1 MPQIVNKSYFNK
13 QNILYIPLASEAPLP
28 SAVTSTPNDGT
39 YIDALCIE
47 IEKTILVNAL
57 GLTTY
62 NELQLALA
70 DIDNPLNASY
80 KKLVNG
86 DEYDGKIWVGLKYD
100 LSLIA
105 NAVWIEYVMQKN
117 TNLSAVGNSQVNL
130 EKGNL
135 VTPMYKIANASAS
148 FIKQY
153 QGEYLNEPY
162 VNGIFVDWL
171 GNNEGVYVS
180 LYRIVVK
187 NPEKISNIIEDME
200 ASNIIYTMDII
211 DYDKISNDKLKSYVD
226 SEGEIIFLSDDEG
239 GVLLTTNKLED
250 KLRDLK
256 KAFSKLKESAS
267 RNPDDDIV
275 IDATIQRFEFTYELS
290 WKLMKAYLEYNGNLE
305 ATSPRKAIKES
316 FKEGLIED
324 GAQWL
329 DMLQDRNRTSH
340 TYDENCAIEIFN
352 NIKEVIY

>member
-1 MPQIVNKSYFNK
+1 MPQIVSKSYFNK

-130 EKGNL
+130 EKGTL

-153 QGEYLNEPY
+153 QGEYLNEPI
-162 VNGIFVDWL
+162 VIGNFIDWQ
-171 GNNEGVYVS
+171 GCNDSVEVS
-180 LYRIVVK
+180 LYR
-187 NPEKISNIIEDME
+187 
-200 ASNIIYTMDII
+200 Y
-211 DYDKISNDKLKSYVD
+211 
-226 SEGEIIFLSDDEG
+226 LSDKKTDFPNID
-239 GVLLTTNKLED
+239 LNKF
-250 KLRDLK
+250 K
-256 KAFSKLKESAS
+256 F
-267 RNPDDDIV
+267 
-275 IDATIQRFEFTYELS
+275 YEQI
-290 WKLMKAYLEYNGNLE
+290 N
-305 ATSPRKAIKES
+305 S
-316 FKEGLIED
+316 FGI
-324 GAQWL
+324 
-329 DMLQDRNRTSH
+329 
-340 TYDENCAIEIFN
+340 
-352 NIKEVIY
+352 

>member
-1 MPQIVNKSYFNK
+1 MPQIVSKSYFNK

-39 YIDALCIE
+39 YIDNLCIE

-70 DIDNPLNASY
+70 DIDNPLYASY

-130 EKGNL
+130 EKGIL

-153 QGEYLNEPY
+153 QGEYLSEPI
-162 VNGIFVDWL
+162 VIGNFIDWQGCL
-171 GNNEGVYVS
+171 DDVEVS
-180 LYRIVVK
+180 LYR
-187 NPEKISNIIEDME
+187 
-200 ASNIIYTMDII
+200 Y
-211 DYDKISNDKLKSYVD
+211 
-226 SEGEIIFLSDDEG
+226 LSDKKTDFPN
-239 GVLLTTNKLED
+239 VDLNKF
-250 KLRDLK
+250 K
-256 KAFSKLKESAS
+256 F
-267 RNPDDDIV
+267 
-275 IDATIQRFEFTYELS
+275 YEQL
-290 WKLMKAYLEYNGNLE
+290 N
-305 ATSPRKAIKES
+305 S
-316 FKEGLIED
+316 FGI
-324 GAQWL
+324 
-329 DMLQDRNRTSH
+329 
-340 TYDENCAIEIFN
+340 
-352 NIKEVIY
+352 

>member
-39 YIDALCIE
+39 YIDSLCIE
-47 IEKTILVNAL
+47 IEKTILANAL

-70 DIDNPLNASY
+70 DIDNPINASY

-130 EKGNL
+130 EKGTL

-153 QGEYLNEPY
+153 QGEYLNEPI
-162 VNGIFVDWL
+162 VIGNFIDWQ
-171 GNNEGVYVS
+171 GCDDSVEVS
-180 LYRIVVK
+180 LYR
-187 NPEKISNIIEDME
+187 
-200 ASNIIYTMDII
+200 Y
-211 DYDKISNDKLKSYVD
+211 
-226 SEGEIIFLSDDEG
+226 LSD
-239 GVLLTTNKLED
+239 
-250 KLRDLK
+250 K
-256 KAFSKLKESAS
+256 KADFPNVDLNKFK
-267 RNPDDDIV
+267 
-275 IDATIQRFEFTYELS
+275 FYEQI
-290 WKLMKAYLEYNGNLE
+290 N
-305 ATSPRKAIKES
+305 S
-316 FKEGLIED
+316 FGI
-324 GAQWL
+324 
-329 DMLQDRNRTSH
+329 
-340 TYDENCAIEIFN
+340 
-352 NIKEVIY
+352 

>member
-39 YIDALCIE
+39 YIDNLCIE

-153 QGEYLNEPY
+153 QGQYLDEPI
-162 VNGIFVDWL
+162 VIGNFIDWQ
-171 GNNEGVYVS
+171 GCDDSVEVS
-180 LYRIVVK
+180 LYR
-187 NPEKISNIIEDME
+187 
-200 ASNIIYTMDII
+200 Y
-211 DYDKISNDKLKSYVD
+211 
-226 SEGEIIFLSDDEG
+226 LSD
-239 GVLLTTNKLED
+239 
-250 KLRDLK
+250 K
-256 KAFSKLKESAS
+256 KADFPNVDLNKFK
-267 RNPDDDIV
+267 
-275 IDATIQRFEFTYELS
+275 FYEQI
-290 WKLMKAYLEYNGNLE
+290 N
-305 ATSPRKAIKES
+305 S
-316 FKEGLIED
+316 FGI
-324 GAQWL
+324 
-329 DMLQDRNRTSH
+329 
-340 TYDENCAIEIFN
+340 
-352 NIKEVIY
+352 

>member
-1 MPQIVNKSYFNK
+1 MPQIVSKSYFNK

-70 DIDNPLNASY
+70 DIDNPLYASY
-80 KKLVNG
+80 DKLVNG

-130 EKGNL
+130 EKGTL

-153 QGEYLNEPY
+153 QGEYLDEPI
-162 VNGIFVDWL
+162 VIRNFIDWQ
-171 GNNEGVYVS
+171 GCNDSVEVS
-180 LYRIVVK
+180 LYR
-187 NPEKISNIIEDME
+187 
-200 ASNIIYTMDII
+200 Y
-211 DYDKISNDKLKSYVD
+211 
-226 SEGEIIFLSDDEG
+226 LSDKKTDFPN
-239 GVLLTTNKLED
+239 VDLNKF
-250 KLRDLK
+250 K
-256 KAFSKLKESAS
+256 F
-267 RNPDDDIV
+267 
-275 IDATIQRFEFTYELS
+275 YEQI
-290 WKLMKAYLEYNGNLE
+290 N
-305 ATSPRKAIKES
+305 S
-316 FKEGLIED
+316 FGI
-324 GAQWL
+324 
-329 DMLQDRNRTSH
+329 
-340 TYDENCAIEIFN
+340 C
-352 NIKEVIY
+352 

>member
-13 QNILYIPLASEAPLP
+13 QNILYIPLASEVPLP
-28 SAVTSTPNDGT
+28 SAVTSTSNDGT
-39 YIDALCIE
+39 YIDNLCIE

-105 NAVWIEYVMQKN
+105 NAVWIEYVSQKN

-130 EKGNL
+130 EKGTL

-153 QGEYLNEPY
+153 QGEILDEPI
-162 VNGIFVDWL
+162 VIGNFIDWQ
-171 GNNEGVYVS
+171 GGDDSVEVS
-180 LYRIVVK
+180 LYR
-187 NPEKISNIIEDME
+187 
-200 ASNIIYTMDII
+200 Y
-211 DYDKISNDKLKSYVD
+211 
-226 SEGEIIFLSDDEG
+226 LSDKKTDFPD
-239 GVLLTTNKLED
+239 VDLNKF
-250 KLRDLK
+250 K
-256 KAFSKLKESAS
+256 F
-267 RNPDDDIV
+267 
-275 IDATIQRFEFTYELS
+275 YEQI
-290 WKLMKAYLEYNGNLE
+290 N
-305 ATSPRKAIKES
+305 S
-316 FKEGLIED
+316 FGI
-324 GAQWL
+324 
-329 DMLQDRNRTSH
+329 
-340 TYDENCAIEIFN
+340 
-352 NIKEVIY
+352 

>member
-47 IEKTILVNAL
+47 IEKTILANAL

-130 EKGNL
+130 EKGTL

-153 QGEYLNEPY
+153 QGEYLDEPI
-162 VNGIFVDWL
+162 VIGNFIDWQ
-171 GNNEGVYVS
+171 GCDDSVEVS
-180 LYRIVVK
+180 LYR
-187 NPEKISNIIEDME
+187 
-200 ASNIIYTMDII
+200 Y
-211 DYDKISNDKLKSYVD
+211 
-226 SEGEIIFLSDDEG
+226 LSDKKTDFPN
-239 GVLLTTNKLED
+239 VDLNKF
-250 KLRDLK
+250 K
-256 KAFSKLKESAS
+256 F
-267 RNPDDDIV
+267 
-275 IDATIQRFEFTYELS
+275 YEQL
-290 WKLMKAYLEYNGNLE
+290 N
-305 ATSPRKAIKES
+305 S
-316 FKEGLIED
+316 FGI
-324 GAQWL
+324 
-329 DMLQDRNRTSH
+329 
-340 TYDENCAIEIFN
+340 
-352 NIKEVIY
+352 

>member
-130 EKGNL
+130 EKGTL

-153 QGEYLNEPY
+153 QGEYLDEPI
-162 VNGIFVDWL
+162 VIGNFIDWQ
-171 GNNEGVYVS
+171 GCDDSVEVS
-180 LYRIVVK
+180 LYR
-187 NPEKISNIIEDME
+187 
-200 ASNIIYTMDII
+200 Y
-211 DYDKISNDKLKSYVD
+211 
-226 SEGEIIFLSDDEG
+226 LSDKKTDFPN
-239 GVLLTTNKLED
+239 VDLNKF
-250 KLRDLK
+250 K
-256 KAFSKLKESAS
+256 F
-267 RNPDDDIV
+267 
-275 IDATIQRFEFTYELS
+275 YEQI
-290 WKLMKAYLEYNGNLE
+290 N
-305 ATSPRKAIKES
+305 S
-316 FKEGLIED
+316 FGI
-324 GAQWL
+324 
-329 DMLQDRNRTSH
+329 
-340 TYDENCAIEIFN
+340 
-352 NIKEVIY
+352 

>member
-1 MPQIVNKSYFNK
+1 MPQIVSKSYFNK

-130 EKGNL
+130 EKGTL

-153 QGEYLNEPY
+153 QGKILDEPI
-162 VNGIFVDWL
+162 VSGNFIDWQ
-171 GNNEGVYVS
+171 GYNDSVEVS
-180 LYRIVVK
+180 LYR
-187 NPEKISNIIEDME
+187 
-200 ASNIIYTMDII
+200 Y
-211 DYDKISNDKLKSYVD
+211 
-226 SEGEIIFLSDDEG
+226 LSDKKTDFPN
-239 GVLLTTNKLED
+239 VDLNKF
-250 KLRDLK
+250 K
-256 KAFSKLKESAS
+256 F
-267 RNPDDDIV
+267 
-275 IDATIQRFEFTYELS
+275 YEQI
-290 WKLMKAYLEYNGNLE
+290 N
-305 ATSPRKAIKES
+305 S
-316 FKEGLIED
+316 FGI
-324 GAQWL
+324 
-329 DMLQDRNRTSH
+329 
-340 TYDENCAIEIFN
+340 
-352 NIKEVIY
+352 

>member
-13 QNILYIPLASEAPLP
+13 QNILYIPLASDAPIP

-39 YIDALCIE
+39 YIDNLCIE

-86 DEYDGKIWVGLKYD
+86 DEYDGKIWVGLKHD

-105 NAVWIEYVMQKN
+105 NAVWIEYVVQKN

-130 EKGNL
+130 EKGTL

-153 QGEYLNEPY
+153 QGNILDKPI
-162 VNGIFVDWL
+162 VNGIFVDWC
-171 GNNEGVYVS
+171 GFNNEVEVS
-180 LYRIVVK
+180 LYR
-187 NPEKISNIIEDME
+187 
-200 ASNIIYTMDII
+200 Y
-211 DYDKISNDKLKSYVD
+211 
-226 SEGEIIFLSDDEG
+226 LSDKKTDFPN
-239 GVLLTTNKLED
+239 VDLD
-250 KLRDLK
+250 KFK
-256 KAFSKLKESAS
+256 F
-267 RNPDDDIV
+267 
-275 IDATIQRFEFTYELS
+275 YEQI
-290 WKLMKAYLEYNGNLE
+290 N
-305 ATSPRKAIKES
+305 S
-316 FKEGLIED
+316 FGI
-324 GAQWL
+324 
-329 DMLQDRNRTSH
+329 
-340 TYDENCAIEIFN
+340 
-352 NIKEVIY
+352 

>member
-105 NAVWIEYVMQKN
+105 NAVWIEYVSQKN

-130 EKGNL
+130 EKGTL
-135 VTPMYKIANASAS
+135 VTPMYKIANASVS

-153 QGEYLNEPY
+153 QGNILDEPI
-162 VNGIFVDWL
+162 VSGNFIDWQGCL
-171 GNNEGVYVS
+171 DGVEVS
-180 LYRIVVK
+180 LYR
-187 NPEKISNIIEDME
+187 
-200 ASNIIYTMDII
+200 Y
-211 DYDKISNDKLKSYVD
+211 
-226 SEGEIIFLSDDEG
+226 LSDKKTDFPN
-239 GVLLTTNKLED
+239 VDLNKF
-250 KLRDLK
+250 K
-256 KAFSKLKESAS
+256 F
-267 RNPDDDIV
+267 
-275 IDATIQRFEFTYELS
+275 YEQI
-290 WKLMKAYLEYNGNLE
+290 N
-305 ATSPRKAIKES
+305 S
-316 FKEGLIED
+316 FGI
-324 GAQWL
+324 
-329 DMLQDRNRTSH
+329 
-340 TYDENCAIEIFN
+340 
-352 NIKEVIY
+352 

>member
-1 MPQIVNKSYFNK
+1 MPQIVSKSYFNK

-62 NELQLALA
+62 NELQLAIA
-70 DIDNPLNASY
+70 DEFTNPLYASY
-80 KKLVNG
+80 DKLVNG

-130 EKGNL
+130 EKGTL

-153 QGEYLNEPY
+153 QGEYLNEPIIIG
-162 VNGIFVDWL
+162 NFIDWQ
-171 GNNEGVYVS
+171 GCDDSVEVS
-180 LYRIVVK
+180 LYR
-187 NPEKISNIIEDME
+187 
-200 ASNIIYTMDII
+200 Y
-211 DYDKISNDKLKSYVD
+211 
-226 SEGEIIFLSDDEG
+226 LSDKKTDFPNID
-239 GVLLTTNKLED
+239 LNKF
-250 KLRDLK
+250 K
-256 KAFSKLKESAS
+256 F
-267 RNPDDDIV
+267 
-275 IDATIQRFEFTYELS
+275 YEQL
-290 WKLMKAYLEYNGNLE
+290 N
-305 ATSPRKAIKES
+305 S
-316 FKEGLIED
+316 FGI
-324 GAQWL
+324 
-329 DMLQDRNRTSH
+329 
-340 TYDENCAIEIFN
+340 
-352 NIKEVIY
+352 

>member
-1 MPQIVNKSYFNK
+1 MPQIVSKSYFNK
-13 QNILYIPLASEAPLP
+13 QNILYIPLASEAPIP

-130 EKGNL
+130 EKGTL

-153 QGEYLNEPY
+153 QGQILDEPI
-162 VNGIFVDWL
+162 VIGNFIDWQ
-171 GNNEGVYVS
+171 GGDDSVEVS
-180 LYRIVVK
+180 LYR
-187 NPEKISNIIEDME
+187 
-200 ASNIIYTMDII
+200 Y
-211 DYDKISNDKLKSYVD
+211 
-226 SEGEIIFLSDDEG
+226 LSD
-239 GVLLTTNKLED
+239 
-250 KLRDLK
+250 K
-256 KAFSKLKESAS
+256 KADFPNVDLNKF
-267 RNPDDDIV
+267 
-275 IDATIQRFEFTYELS
+275 RFYEQI
-290 WKLMKAYLEYNGNLE
+290 N
-305 ATSPRKAIKES
+305 S
-316 FKEGLIED
+316 FGI
-324 GAQWL
+324 
-329 DMLQDRNRTSH
+329 
-340 TYDENCAIEIFN
+340 
-352 NIKEVIY
+352 

>member
-1 MPQIVNKSYFNK
+1 MPQIVSKSYFNK

-39 YIDALCIE
+39 YIDNLCIA

-105 NAVWIEYVMQKN
+105 NAVWIEYVSQKN

-130 EKGNL
+130 EKGTL

-153 QGEYLNEPY
+153 QGQILDEPIVIGNFIDWQGGDDSVE
-162 VNGIFVDWL
+162 VN
-171 GNNEGVYVS
+171 
-180 LYRIVVK
+180 LYR
-187 NPEKISNIIEDME
+187 
-200 ASNIIYTMDII
+200 YLC
-211 DYDKISNDKLKSYVD
+211 DKKTDFPNVD
-226 SEGEIIFLSDDEG
+226 L
-239 GVLLTTNKLED
+239 NKF
-250 KLRDLK
+250 K
-256 KAFSKLKESAS
+256 F
-267 RNPDDDIV
+267 
-275 IDATIQRFEFTYELS
+275 YEQL
-290 WKLMKAYLEYNGNLE
+290 N
-305 ATSPRKAIKES
+305 S
-316 FKEGLIED
+316 FGI
-324 GAQWL
+324 
-329 DMLQDRNRTSH
+329 
-340 TYDENCAIEIFN
+340 
-352 NIKEVIY
+352 

>member
-1 MPQIVNKSYFNK
+1 MPQIVSKSYFNK

-39 YIDALCIE
+39 YIDNLCIE

-70 DIDNPLNASY
+70 DEFTNPLYASY

-130 EKGNL
+130 EKGTL

-153 QGEYLNEPY
+153 QGKILDEPI
-162 VNGIFVDWL
+162 VIGNFIDWQ
-171 GNNEGVYVS
+171 GCDDSVEVS
-180 LYRIVVK
+180 LYR
-187 NPEKISNIIEDME
+187 
-200 ASNIIYTMDII
+200 Y
-211 DYDKISNDKLKSYVD
+211 
-226 SEGEIIFLSDDEG
+226 LSDKKTDFPN
-239 GVLLTTNKLED
+239 VDLNKF
-250 KLRDLK
+250 K
-256 KAFSKLKESAS
+256 F
-267 RNPDDDIV
+267 
-275 IDATIQRFEFTYELS
+275 YEQI
-290 WKLMKAYLEYNGNLE
+290 N
-305 ATSPRKAIKES
+305 S
-316 FKEGLIED
+316 FGI
-324 GAQWL
+324 
-329 DMLQDRNRTSH
+329 
-340 TYDENCAIEIFN
+340 
-352 NIKEVIY
+352 

>member
-130 EKGNL
+130 EKGTL

-153 QGEYLNEPY
+153 QGKILDEPI
-162 VNGIFVDWL
+162 VIGNFIDWQ
-171 GNNEGVYVS
+171 GCDDSVEVS
-180 LYRIVVK
+180 LYR
-187 NPEKISNIIEDME
+187 
-200 ASNIIYTMDII
+200 Y
-211 DYDKISNDKLKSYVD
+211 
-226 SEGEIIFLSDDEG
+226 LSD
-239 GVLLTTNKLED
+239 
-250 KLRDLK
+250 K
-256 KAFSKLKESAS
+256 KADFPNVDLNKFK
-267 RNPDDDIV
+267 
-275 IDATIQRFEFTYELS
+275 FYEQI
-290 WKLMKAYLEYNGNLE
+290 N
-305 ATSPRKAIKES
+305 S
-316 FKEGLIED
+316 FGI
-324 GAQWL
+324 
-329 DMLQDRNRTSH
+329 
-340 TYDENCAIEIFN
+340 
-352 NIKEVIY
+352 

>member
-1 MPQIVNKSYFNK
+1 MPQIVSKSYFNK

-39 YIDALCIE
+39 YIDNLCIE

-70 DIDNPLNASY
+70 DIDNPLYASY

-130 EKGNL
+130 EKGTL

-153 QGEYLNEPY
+153 QGQYLDEPI
-162 VNGIFVDWL
+162 VIGNFIDWQGCL
-171 GNNEGVYVS
+171 DGVEVS
-180 LYRIVVK
+180 LYR
-187 NPEKISNIIEDME
+187 
-200 ASNIIYTMDII
+200 Y
-211 DYDKISNDKLKSYVD
+211 
-226 SEGEIIFLSDDEG
+226 LSDKKTDFPN
-239 GVLLTTNKLED
+239 VDLNKF
-250 KLRDLK
+250 K
-256 KAFSKLKESAS
+256 F
-267 RNPDDDIV
+267 
-275 IDATIQRFEFTYELS
+275 YEQI
-290 WKLMKAYLEYNGNLE
+290 N
-305 ATSPRKAIKES
+305 S
-316 FKEGLIED
+316 FGI
-324 GAQWL
+324 
-329 DMLQDRNRTSH
+329 
-340 TYDENCAIEIFN
+340 
-352 NIKEVIY
+352 

>member
-39 YIDALCIE
+39 YIDNLCIE

-80 KKLVNG
+80 KKLVEG
-86 DEYDGKIWVGLKYD
+86 DEYDDKIWVGLKYD

-117 TNLSAVGNSQVNL
+117 TNLSAVGISQVNL
-130 EKGNL
+130 EKGTL

-153 QGEYLNEPY
+153 QGEYLSEPI
-162 VNGIFVDWL
+162 VIGNFIDWQGCL
-171 GNNEGVYVS
+171 DGVEVS
-180 LYRIVVK
+180 LYR
-187 NPEKISNIIEDME
+187 
-200 ASNIIYTMDII
+200 Y
-211 DYDKISNDKLKSYVD
+211 
-226 SEGEIIFLSDDEG
+226 LSDKKTDFPN
-239 GVLLTTNKLED
+239 VDLNK
-250 KLRDLK
+250 
-256 KAFSKLKESAS
+256 F
-267 RNPDDDIV
+267 
-275 IDATIQRFEFTYELS
+275 RFYEQI
-290 WKLMKAYLEYNGNLE
+290 N
-305 ATSPRKAIKES
+305 S
-316 FKEGLIED
+316 FGI
-324 GAQWL
+324 
-329 DMLQDRNRTSH
+329 
-340 TYDENCAIEIFN
+340 
-352 NIKEVIY
+352 

>member
-80 KKLVNG
+80 KKMVNG

-130 EKGNL
+130 EKGTL

-153 QGEYLNEPY
+153 QGEYLNEPI
-162 VNGIFVDWL
+162 VIGNFIDWQ
-171 GNNEGVYVS
+171 GGDDSVEVS
-180 LYRIVVK
+180 LYR
-187 NPEKISNIIEDME
+187 
-200 ASNIIYTMDII
+200 Y
-211 DYDKISNDKLKSYVD
+211 
-226 SEGEIIFLSDDEG
+226 LSDKKTDFPN
-239 GVLLTTNKLED
+239 VDLNKF
-250 KLRDLK
+250 K
-256 KAFSKLKESAS
+256 F
-267 RNPDDDIV
+267 
-275 IDATIQRFEFTYELS
+275 YEQL
-290 WKLMKAYLEYNGNLE
+290 N
-305 ATSPRKAIKES
+305 S
-316 FKEGLIED
+316 FGI
-324 GAQWL
+324 
-329 DMLQDRNRTSH
+329 
-340 TYDENCAIEIFN
+340 
-352 NIKEVIY
+352 

>member
-1 MPQIVNKSYFNK
+1 MPQIVSKSYFNK

-39 YIDALCIE
+39 YIDNLCIE

-130 EKGNL
+130 EKGTL

-162 VNGIFVDWL
+162 VNGIFVDWQGCL
-171 GNNEGVYVS
+171 DGVEVS
-180 LYRIVVK
+180 LYR
-187 NPEKISNIIEDME
+187 
-200 ASNIIYTMDII
+200 Y
-211 DYDKISNDKLKSYVD
+211 
-226 SEGEIIFLSDDEG
+226 LSDKKTDFPN
-239 GVLLTTNKLED
+239 VDLNKF
-250 KLRDLK
+250 K
-256 KAFSKLKESAS
+256 F
-267 RNPDDDIV
+267 
-275 IDATIQRFEFTYELS
+275 YEQI
-290 WKLMKAYLEYNGNLE
+290 N
-305 ATSPRKAIKES
+305 S
-316 FKEGLIED
+316 FGI
-324 GAQWL
+324 
-329 DMLQDRNRTSH
+329 
-340 TYDENCAIEIFN
+340 
-352 NIKEVIY
+352 

>member
-47 IEKTILVNAL
+47 IEKTILANAL

-70 DIDNPLNASY
+70 DIDNPLYASY

-130 EKGNL
+130 EKGTL

-153 QGEYLNEPY
+153 QGEYLDEPI
-162 VNGIFVDWL
+162 VIGNFIDWQ
-171 GNNEGVYVS
+171 GCNDSVEVS
-180 LYRIVVK
+180 LYR
-187 NPEKISNIIEDME
+187 
-200 ASNIIYTMDII
+200 Y
-211 DYDKISNDKLKSYVD
+211 
-226 SEGEIIFLSDDEG
+226 LSDKKTDFPN
-239 GVLLTTNKLED
+239 VDLNKF
-250 KLRDLK
+250 K
-256 KAFSKLKESAS
+256 F
-267 RNPDDDIV
+267 
-275 IDATIQRFEFTYELS
+275 YEQI
-290 WKLMKAYLEYNGNLE
+290 N
-305 ATSPRKAIKES
+305 S
-316 FKEGLIED
+316 FGI
-324 GAQWL
+324 
-329 DMLQDRNRTSH
+329 
-340 TYDENCAIEIFN
+340 
-352 NIKEVIY
+352 

>member
-1 MPQIVNKSYFNK
+1 MPQIVSKSYFNK

-39 YIDALCIE
+39 YIDNLCIE

-70 DIDNPLNASY
+70 DIDNPLYASY

-130 EKGNL
+130 EKGTL

-153 QGEYLNEPY
+153 QGEYLDEPI
-162 VNGIFVDWL
+162 VIGNFIDWQ
-171 GNNEGVYVS
+171 GCDDSVEVS
-180 LYRIVVK
+180 LYR
-187 NPEKISNIIEDME
+187 
-200 ASNIIYTMDII
+200 Y
-211 DYDKISNDKLKSYVD
+211 
-226 SEGEIIFLSDDEG
+226 LSDKKTDFPN
-239 GVLLTTNKLED
+239 VDLNKF
-250 KLRDLK
+250 K
-256 KAFSKLKESAS
+256 F
-267 RNPDDDIV
+267 
-275 IDATIQRFEFTYELS
+275 YEQI
-290 WKLMKAYLEYNGNLE
+290 N
-305 ATSPRKAIKES
+305 S
-316 FKEGLIED
+316 FGI
-324 GAQWL
+324 
-329 DMLQDRNRTSH
+329 
-340 TYDENCAIEIFN
+340 
-352 NIKEVIY
+352 

>member
-1 MPQIVNKSYFNK
+1 MPQIVSKSYFNK

-39 YIDALCIE
+39 YIDNLCIE

-70 DIDNPLNASY
+70 DIDNPLYASY

-130 EKGNL
+130 EKGTL

-153 QGEYLNEPY
+153 QGQILDEPI
-162 VNGIFVDWL
+162 VSGNFIDWQGCL
-171 GNNEGVYVS
+171 DGVEVS
-180 LYRIVVK
+180 LYR
-187 NPEKISNIIEDME
+187 
-200 ASNIIYTMDII
+200 Y
-211 DYDKISNDKLKSYVD
+211 
-226 SEGEIIFLSDDEG
+226 LSD
-239 GVLLTTNKLED
+239 
-250 KLRDLK
+250 K
-256 KAFSKLKESAS
+256 KADFPNVDLNKFK
-267 RNPDDDIV
+267 
-275 IDATIQRFEFTYELS
+275 FYEQI
-290 WKLMKAYLEYNGNLE
+290 N
-305 ATSPRKAIKES
+305 S
-316 FKEGLIED
+316 FGI
-324 GAQWL
+324 
-329 DMLQDRNRTSH
+329 
-340 TYDENCAIEIFN
+340 
-352 NIKEVIY
+352 

>member
-1 MPQIVNKSYFNK
+1 METRYGFSKEIF
-13 QNILYIPLASEAPLP
+13 YII
-28 SAVTSTPNDGT
+28 
-39 YIDALCIE
+39 IDVFKKYSDV
-47 IEKTILVNAL
+47 IEKVLLFGSRARGDFKRTS
-57 GLTTY
+57 
-62 NELQLALA
+62 
-70 DIDNPLNASY
+70 DID
-80 KKLVNG
+80 
-86 DEYDGKIWVGLKYD
+86 
-100 LSLIA
+100 IA
-105 NAVWIEYVMQKN
+105 
-117 TNLSAVGNSQVNL
+117 
-130 EKGNL
+130 
-135 VTPMYKIANASAS
+135 
-148 FIKQY
+148 IK
-153 QGEYLNEPY
+153 
-162 VNGIFVDWL
+162 FK
-171 GNNEGVYVS
+171 
-180 LYRIVVK
+180 K

-352 NIKEVIY
+352 NIKEVYIEIFQKLIDSFEFEFHEN

>member
-1 MPQIVNKSYFNK
+1 MPQIVSKSYFNK

-39 YIDALCIE
+39 YIDNLCIE

-130 EKGNL
+130 EKGTL

-153 QGEYLNEPY
+153 QGEYLNEPIIIG
-162 VNGIFVDWL
+162 NFIDWQ
-171 GNNEGVYVS
+171 GCNDSVEVS
-180 LYRIVVK
+180 LYR
-187 NPEKISNIIEDME
+187 
-200 ASNIIYTMDII
+200 Y
-211 DYDKISNDKLKSYVD
+211 
-226 SEGEIIFLSDDEG
+226 LSDKKTDFPN
-239 GVLLTTNKLED
+239 VDLNKF
-250 KLRDLK
+250 K
-256 KAFSKLKESAS
+256 F
-267 RNPDDDIV
+267 
-275 IDATIQRFEFTYELS
+275 YEQL
-290 WKLMKAYLEYNGNLE
+290 N
-305 ATSPRKAIKES
+305 S
-316 FKEGLIED
+316 FGI
-324 GAQWL
+324 
-329 DMLQDRNRTSH
+329 
-340 TYDENCAIEIFN
+340 
-352 NIKEVIY
+352 

>member
-39 YIDALCIE
+39 YIDNLCIE

-130 EKGNL
+130 EKGTL

-153 QGEYLNEPY
+153 QGNILDEPI
-162 VNGIFVDWL
+162 VSGNFIDWQGCDDSVD
-171 GNNEGVYVS
+171 VS
-180 LYRIVVK
+180 LYR
-187 NPEKISNIIEDME
+187 
-200 ASNIIYTMDII
+200 Y
-211 DYDKISNDKLKSYVD
+211 
-226 SEGEIIFLSDDEG
+226 LSDKKTDFPN
-239 GVLLTTNKLED
+239 VDLNKF
-250 KLRDLK
+250 K
-256 KAFSKLKESAS
+256 F
-267 RNPDDDIV
+267 
-275 IDATIQRFEFTYELS
+275 YEQI
-290 WKLMKAYLEYNGNLE
+290 N
-305 ATSPRKAIKES
+305 S
-316 FKEGLIED
+316 FGI
-324 GAQWL
+324 
-329 DMLQDRNRTSH
+329 
-340 TYDENCAIEIFN
+340 
-352 NIKEVIY
+352 